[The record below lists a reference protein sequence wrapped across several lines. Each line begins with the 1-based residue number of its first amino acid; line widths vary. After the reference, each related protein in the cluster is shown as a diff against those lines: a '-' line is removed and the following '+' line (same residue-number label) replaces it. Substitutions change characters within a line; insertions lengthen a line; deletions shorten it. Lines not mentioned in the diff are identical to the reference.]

1 MTQPTDRP
9 HPSRP
14 HPSRPPTSHTPTSR
28 PWTSLRRALSW
39 HRRKLGVLAAVVAVV
54 ATVAA
59 ASPPDPPATSVAVA
73 TASLPGGHA
82 VTTDD
87 LRMVRM
93 PTRFVPEQA
102 VTDPAALV
110 GRSLVAPVTRGQ
122 VLTTVSVVRP
132 RPDGAEDGLVTT
144 PLRLADPDVVGLLA
158 VGDVVDV
165 IAADPR
171 TGSSAVVA
179 EQVRIVA
186 IPRTADGGGPLGA
199 RAAAGEEGRLVLV
212 AVGPEVATELASAA
226 VSRRLTVA
234 WG

>member
-1 MTQPTDRP
+1 M
-9 HPSRP
+9 
-14 HPSRPPTSHTPTSR
+14 
-28 PWTSLRRALSW
+28 A
-39 HRRKLGVLAAVVAVV
+39 VL

-59 ASPPDPPATSVAVA
+59 ASPPDPPTTRVAVA
-73 TASLPGGHA
+73 DASLPGGHA
-82 VTTDD
+82 VTADD
-87 LRMVRM
+87 LRMVRV

-102 VTDPAALV
+102 ITDPATVV

-122 VLTTVSVVRP
+122 VLTAVSVVRP
-132 RPDGAEDGLVTT
+132 RPDAADDGLVTT

-171 TGSSAVVA
+171 TGNSAVVA

-186 IPRTADGGGPLGA
+186 IPRTADGGGPLGTQ
-199 RAAAGEEGRLVLV
+199 AAGGEEGRLVLV
-212 AVGPEVATELASAA
+212 AVTPEVATELASAA